1 MRSRGHLIW
10 ANLAACPGRIWARFR
25 CSRTKTR
32 SYLGRYVAVH
42 LPEAHRD
49 HGGLPSKDLVD
60 KELSSQYSQQLDW
73 CFSGGDARGVQPG
86 ENPGRSTSS
95 ALIRKESLY
104 TKEVLMR
111 ISWMT
116 TLLGLLA
123 DAALLAMSLV
133 SSEIPAWLVTV
144 RLALFAV
151 QVLEFLVV
159 RQHPK
164 GTDHRRAAP
173 HQGGSRFIKERA
185 LQHAKQIRMGSS

>member
-1 MRSRGHLIW
+1 
-10 ANLAACPGRIWARFR
+10 
-25 CSRTKTR
+25 
-32 SYLGRYVAVH
+32 
-42 LPEAHRD
+42 
-49 HGGLPSKDLVD
+49 
-60 KELSSQYSQQLDW
+60 
-73 CFSGGDARGVQPG
+73 
-86 ENPGRSTSS
+86 
-95 ALIRKESLY
+95 
-104 TKEVLMR
+104 MR

-164 GTDHRRAAP
+164 GTDHWRAAP
-173 HQGGSRFIKERA
+173 HQGGSRFIKRKGVA
-185 LQHAKQIRMGSS
+185 